1 MSLSR
6 RAFVRSL
13 GAGSAGALSVGWGIG
28 RRRPALAWSLNPA
41 PGEAATQAAQQEV
54 IRISGNEN
62 ARGPGPAA
70 IEAMEEVLHGNVGR
84 YGFSAPADLAEAIA
98 RRVGHGLTP
107 ENVITSTGSGALLA
121 AGTRAYVSPSRPL
134 VNGTPSFLSTNRTA
148 QVLGAEIRLVPVLP
162 DLKLDLDGMA
172 QAANGAGMVF
182 LCNPNNPTATAHSQ
196 ADVAA
201 FIARV
206 KSSSPDTAILVDEA
220 YIEYATDTTVQT
232 AAAEALQYDDVFIT
246 RTFSKAFGMAGMR
259 LGYAAARPAT
269 VAKLRAAW
277 GLGNINVMTAA
288 GALASL
294 DDPDHMVAERDENRR
309 VREFTINAFK
319 DMGYEASDSQ
329 TNFLFV
335 NIRRPAAEF
344 RDAARDQGVMVGR
357 DFPPMEQTHS
367 RISLGTMEEMQ
378 RAVEIFKRILET

>member
-1 MSLSR
+1 M
-6 RAFVRSL
+6 
-13 GAGSAGALSVGWGIG
+13 GWGIG

-148 QVLGAEIRLVPVLP
+148 QILGAEIRLVPVLP

-344 RDAARDQGVMVGR
+344 RDAASDQGVMVGR